1 MGKQMEKDIHAC
13 ARPVRLPSV
22 AQGVKEHTLITI
34 EGTDGSGKKT
44 QIAEL
49 YKHLKSQGREVVV
62 ISFPQYDSPSSAPV
76 KMYLGGELGD
86 NAGCLNA
93 YQASVLYAV
102 DRICTMR
109 KFLKQLTKP
118 TIILFDRY
126 VQSNMIH
133 QAGKIKKRAEL
144 EKFLNWLDEFEF
156 EILGLPRVDKAIFL
170 DVPPDI
176 SFKASN
182 EREQL
187 KIGEEFTKDI
197 HECDKK
203 HITDAYK
210 AAKYVAKKY
219 NWSVINCMTK
229 DGKRKTVT
237 EIHELIREKIKQI

>member
-1 MGKQMEKDIHAC
+1 MAKQQLK
-13 ARPVRLPSV
+13 
-22 AQGVKEHTLITI
+22 HTLITI

-49 YKHLKSQGREVVV
+49 YKWLKSQGKEVVV
-62 ISFPQYDSPSSAPV
+62 MAFPNYDSPSSAPV

-86 NAGCLNA
+86 NAGCLNS

-109 KFLKQLTKP
+109 KFLKELKKD

-144 EKFLNWLDEFEF
+144 DKYLNWLDEFEF
-156 EILGLPRVDKAIFL
+156 DILGLPRVDKAIFL

-187 KIGEEFTKDI
+187 KIGDEFTKDI

-219 NWSVINCMTK
+219 NWLAINCMNK
-229 DGKRKTVT
+229 GGERKSVI
-237 EIHELIREKIKQI
+237 EIHELIRKEIKI